1 MNYLLL
7 SIIIVIFLKVIFKQ
21 KYEVKDLVFIV
32 YYYAIMTMFHNKSV
46 YQMILPVLS
55 AFLIYSYIKKKYIF
69 IKHSLFPAIVIQYLI
84 CFSIDQLPIQ
94 FITTNYILQTTI
106 SFGVFILCLILVGKT
121 TILQNNEI
129 DDFKSIL
136 MIYMFISEIFVSYLI
151 NVLKNGYA
159 KSLIVV
165 IELFFFL
172 STIVF
177 FLIIDRII
185 RHNKEKRMI
194 EIENVELKNI
204 QQQYA
209 ISKHK
214 KEYVLKIKHD
224 LNYLKQLLENNGS
237 TEVACQIDRINKTI
251 GQLDEKVYTDNIVV
265 NSFINQ
271 TKQIAQQYNL
281 KIQFNINAPLSK
293 MDLTIKHYDF
303 LLELIMY
310 VCSKNSKDL
319 SLNILKIDQT
329 FIVEIISPNKSLEIM
344 QNNNLIISN
353 KDNGLSIKYL
363 IE

>member
-1 MNYLLL
+1 
-7 SIIIVIFLKVIFKQ
+7 
-21 KYEVKDLVFIV
+21 
-32 YYYAIMTMFHNKSV
+32 
-46 YQMILPVLS
+46 
-55 AFLIYSYIKKKYIF
+55 
-69 IKHSLFPAIVIQYLI
+69 
-84 CFSIDQLPIQ
+84 
-94 FITTNYILQTTI
+94 
-106 SFGVFILCLILVGKT
+106 
-121 TILQNNEI
+121 
-129 DDFKSIL
+129 
-136 MIYMFISEIFVSYLI
+136 MFISEIFVSYLI
-151 NVLKNGYA
+151 NVLENGYA

-172 STIVF
+172 STVVF